1 VPNYIQIGITALRD
15 PATGGFLPAVP
26 LYIEATESATLAEQ
40 VMTKDIARVFA
51 ARMKQYID
59 GSGFPDLNRSGKE
72 KKKSRNQNIAMVV
85 DPNAEQNTTATDNYI
100 ESLIRRETMK
110 NKP

>member
-1 VPNYIQIGITALRD
+1 MPNYIQIGITALRD

-26 LYIEATESATLAEQ
+26 LYIETTESASLAEQ
-40 VMTKDIARVFA
+40 AMTKDIGRVFA

-59 GSGFPDLNRSGKE
+59 GCGNPDLNRSGKE
-72 KKKSRNQNIAMVV
+72 KKKSRNQNIAMLV
-85 DPNAEQNTTATDNYI
+85 DPNPEQSALDADAYMDD
-100 ESLIRRETMK
+100 LIRRETMK